1 MSWFSKAEQ
10 VTANVLKSIFM
21 DTNRQIAESERQI
34 LEWESRLEVE
44 RRFVAKLSNKAH
56 QQAIAAA
63 DQAQK
68 EADALREAIAV
79 ARSKA
84 QEHSQYLPQTEKPE
98 PKFQEPAPFK
108 TDIQN

>member
-1 MSWFSKAEQ
+1 MGWFSKAEQ

-44 RRFVAKLSNKAH
+44 RKFVAKLADKAH

-68 EADALREAIAV
+68 EADALREQIAV

-84 QEHSQYLPQTEKPE
+84 LEHSAYLPQPTRVE
-98 PKFQEPAPFK
+98 PKFQEPTPFK